1 MKTPGGGKKK
11 KKLEKKITA
20 DQIIWVIHSDAHSRS
35 PFSKTN
41 LIQPAPS
48 RLPPLLPGCII
59 ASDMPKL
66 SPSEIVHK
74 GLCF

>member
-1 MKTPGGGKKK
+1 MKTTGGGKKNWK
-11 KKLEKKITA
+11 KKITA
-20 DQIIWVIHSDAHSRS
+20 DQIIWVIHSDAHSRG

-41 LIQPAPS
+41 LIQPAPP
-48 RLPPLLPGCII
+48 RLPPLLPGSII